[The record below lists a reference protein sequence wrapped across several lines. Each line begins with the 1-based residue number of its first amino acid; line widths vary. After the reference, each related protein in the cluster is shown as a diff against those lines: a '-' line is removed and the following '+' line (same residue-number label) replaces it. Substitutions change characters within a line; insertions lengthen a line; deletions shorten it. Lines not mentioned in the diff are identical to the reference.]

1 MFQNSRINLI
11 LRIVCLIMFILVILF
26 NHSFITLS
34 LLTIFFYAF
43 TRNEKDLL
51 ILWWD
56 IITIITFLFSYFT
69 NNFVLLK
76 IVLILGLSYYF
87 LFVPYRNKV
96 SKNKL
101 VIDKYFLRFKNNKK
115 GKDIIDMNLV
125 NAIYITVHLFILFVT
140 IMVG

>member
-11 LRIVCLIMFILVILF
+11 LRIVCLIMFILVILL